1 MDTKFSLA
9 DLKKQIALSTNSNS
23 PDLEITLC
31 YSGRTVLVKPL
42 KVKEKKELLKS
53 LESKNEMLINRVLDD
68 IIESYV
74 VPSDGNEFNH
84 KELPTQERHQILVY
98 IRAANGDEIAKIAH
112 QCPKCEKVTR
122 DIEYSISKDSYVK
135 NYEEPKNGKVIKICN
150 NKVELHY
157 DVVFRHEEMEVEEYI
172 KKHKLKTRSEHQFA
186 MIAASIK
193 EIIFCNDATGSQIK
207 VDIKSF
213 EDKMSFIEDLDTKE
227 FTTITD
233 AIGNLD
239 FGVKMP
245 FDFKCSHCDYESK
258 EEVNVTVFFIS

>member
-1 MDTKFSLA
+1 MDNKFSIA
-9 DLKKQIALSTNSNS
+9 DLKKQIAITTNTNS

-31 YSGRTVLVKPL
+31 YSGRNVLVKPL

-53 LESKNEMLINRVLDD
+53 LESKNEILINRVLDD

-74 VPSDGNEFNH
+74 IPADGNEFNH

-98 IRAANGDEIAKIAH
+98 IRAANGDEKAKIAH

-122 DIEYSISKDSYVK
+122 DIEYSISKESYVK
-135 NYEEPKNGKVIKICN
+135 NYEEPKDGKVIKICN
-150 NKVELHY
+150 GKVELHY
-157 DVVFRHEEMEVEEYI
+157 DVVFRHEEMAVEEYI
-172 KKHKLKTRSEHQFA
+172 KKNKLKTRSEHQFA
-186 MIAASIK
+186 MIAACIK
-193 EIIFCNDATGSQIK
+193 EIIFDNNGSPLR

-213 EDKMSFIEDLDTKE
+213 DDKMSFIEDLDTKE
-227 FTTITD
+227 FTVITN
-233 AIGNLD
+233 AINSLD

-245 FDFKCSHCDYESK
+245 FDFKCEHCDYESK